1 MSQTSLPPRSGS
13 RGQPKKAQPAEGKQR
28 NKPKKA
34 KKRGRALP
42 IFLGVF
48 AGLLILA
55 AAALGYVV
63 LKTTDAIGEIG
74 LNETQA
80 EPVPVAQSVKKKPVA
95 MVLMGLDSREHGGGL
110 NTDVM
115 MVAAFDPE
123 SKKAT
128 VVSIPRD
135 TYIDVDG
142 YKARKANN
150 FYATFYSEA
159 KKDGLDTEQAR
170 LEGKKAVREVLGK
183 LFGIDIQYAGII
195 NFQGFSDVV
204 DAVDGVKVNVDI
216 RMKYIDEAD
225 GTNIDL
231 QPGEQTLYGDDALDF
246 VRYRKSNDGRNMSS
260 DFDRNRRQ
268 SEVISAIVDKLTSL
282 GGAPKIGNV
291 IEAVGANIRIDMP
304 AKEITRMLET
314 YYSVRSSDITFLALE
329 GSWRSPYVYADETS
343 LANARAALQEK
354 MGE

>member
-13 RGQPKKAQPAEGKQR
+13 RGQSNRVQPAEGKKPG
-28 NKPKKA
+28 KPKKA
-34 KKRGRALP
+34 KKRGRVLP

-48 AGLLILA
+48 AGLLILV

-63 LKTTDAIGEIG
+63 LKTTDAIEDIG

-80 EPVPVAQSVKKKPVA
+80 DPVPVAQSVKKKPVA

-123 SKKAT
+123 TKKAT

-135 TYIDVDG
+135 TYIDVEG
-142 YKARKANN
+142 YKGRKANN

-204 DAVDGVKVNVDI
+204 DAVGGVEVNVDI
-216 RMKYIDEAD
+216 RMKYKDNAD
-225 GTNIDL
+225 GTDIDL
-231 QPGEQTLYGDDALDF
+231 EPGEQTLKGDQALDF

-268 SEVISAIVDKLTSL
+268 SEVIGAIVDKLTSL

-304 AKEITRMLET
+304 TKEITRMLET

-329 GSWRSPYVYADETS
+329 GTWRSPYVYADETS